1 MGVKGKQSISY
12 IYSRRALLYLPD
24 PRLVELVEWLRRV
37 LMVREVRGS
46 IPYSGHFR
54 VDHFRNVQHNTKVP
68 ISYKAVLEYDSTT

>member
-1 MGVKGKQSISY
+1 M
-12 IYSRRALLYLPD
+12 
-24 PRLVELVEWLRRV
+24 VELVEWLRRV

-68 ISYKAVLEYDSTT
+68 ISYTDSERKIQQMRRICLLKPDRQDVAVTVAVAAC